1 MKYAARILEGV
12 SVGAVGAGLFLT
24 DPWLLLFLAGV
35 VGLWVAD
42 GMEPE

>member
-1 MKYAARILEGV
+1 MKYAARALEVV

-24 DPWLLLFLAGV
+24 SPWLLLFLAGV

-42 GMEPE
+42 GMETE